1 MKAFHIKYARHRIVL
16 LALASLSSFVSAT
29 WTAGAF
35 LPRNP
40 ISADAVFFI
49 GNKCWTLQGAYRD
62 LHDYAP
68 PIIALS
74 YGLLSIVFI
83 LKVILE
89 WRLEIHI
96 PLLAERICFT
106 LAYCSQIVVV
116 ILGAMSAPDKSACSM
131 RWEDDPW
138 SRTYAE
144 YAEIGQSF
152 CSNWKATFSTS
163 IISLVARK
171 SLLFVDV
178 LHLTNQCVVV
188 TLYTIFPAVPYIW
201 DTARFVV
208 LPKRLRERDTPCDS
222 EEPLLPEYS
231 AHPTEVIEIQELA
244 GQENQ
249 MLVQKDGYTILPKED
264 PDLERGDVNNAK

>member
-1 MKAFHIKYARHRIVL
+1 MK
-16 LALASLSSFVSAT
+16 
-29 WTAGAF
+29 
-35 LPRNP
+35 
-40 ISADAVFFI
+40 
-49 GNKCWTLQGAYRD
+49 D

-106 LAYCSQIVVV
+106 LAYCSQI
-116 ILGAMSAPDKSACSM
+116 
-131 RWEDDPW
+131 
-138 SRTYAE
+138 
-144 YAEIGQSF
+144 
-152 CSNWKATFSTS
+152 
-163 IISLVARK
+163 
-171 SLLFVDV
+171 
-178 LHLTNQCVVV
+178 V